1 MSQLTRDEDDVTSF
15 QRPPSPPPHTTFAAR
30 GIHPPTFSAFKP
42 RDYRYPS
49 PHSFQ
54 HLAWNC
60 DGKKLAV
67 VGIDKAVRIW
77 NPEKSLEPRQASV
90 YSGAHSDDIDHIS
103 WNPTH
108 PELFCTSSQRDRRIV
123 FWDARQSRHI
133 QSVPLKFTPSETCY
147 SPNGRHLLCAS
158 PNKHT
163 YFLELTRGPDETKE
177 TWKCREV
184 PPAAPAATQNS
195 QSQSQNQ
202 NQEQTSSNNN
212 SNANANGTPAPAPTV
227 PAAPAIPTGPAAMR
241 DREAS
246 TSTSG
251 PTQNQSQSQSQQPQ
265 PQPGT
270 LLSIP
275 GVTGIFNHTGDGV
288 VTSYPYLNTIFL
300 FDYPACQPFGD
311 EFGQLPAH
319 VGGCAAFALDPRG
332 TYLATGG
339 TDSIVN
345 LFDTNDWLCTRTI
358 TVCEHAINKLSFS
371 HDGEYLAIASDGP
384 YIDIA
389 AVETCQPLHRI
400 PALGPC
406 MSVAWHPSRYVLAYC
421 GQTKSREGGPPPT
434 AVISTFGML
443 D

>member
-1 MSQLTRDEDDVTSF
+1 LLHPTYHKTSA
-15 QRPPSPPPHTTFAAR
+15 SPPYNSQY
-30 GIHPPTFSAFKP
+30 PT
-42 RDYRYPS
+42 
-49 PHSFQ
+49 
-54 HLAWNC
+54 
-60 DGKKLAV
+60 
-67 VGIDKAVRIW
+67 
-77 NPEKSLEPRQASV
+77 E
-90 YSGAHSDDIDHIS
+90 
-103 WNPTH
+103 
-108 PELFCTSSQRDRRIV
+108 
-123 FWDARQSRHI
+123 SRHI

-212 SNANANGTPAPAPTV
+212 SNANANGTPAPAPAV

-332 TYLATGG
+332 TYV
-339 TDSIVN
+339 SC
-345 LFDTNDWLCTRTI
+345 F
-358 TVCEHAINKLSFS
+358 SFLHTLVGRILTS
-371 HDGEYLAIASDGP
+371 SGN
-384 YIDIA
+384 IDI
-389 AVETCQPLHRI
+389 
-400 PALGPC
+400 
-406 MSVAWHPSRYVLAYC
+406 
-421 GQTKSREGGPPPT
+421 
-434 AVISTFGML
+434 
-443 D
+443 